1 MSRASNKRSGRAEGH
16 RRVKRTELDALV
28 EEATVDA
35 YGDDEQRTG
44 LYTMIEEHLDLPFET
59 EVLGTKVSVERVDM
73 NDAGEIVAVCRKGA
87 SRQRIPILDLPLPR
101 PGPRGEQWIAAYRHW
116 AGRGA

>member
-1 MSRASNKRSGRAEGH
+1 M
-16 RRVKRTELDALV
+16 KRTEIDALI

-44 LYTMIEEHLDLPFET
+44 FYTMIEEHLALPFET
-59 EVLGTKVSVERVDM
+59 EVLGTRVSVERVDM

-87 SRQRIPILDLPLPR
+87 SRQRIPILDLPLPS
-101 PGPRGEQWIAAYRHW
+101 PAPRGAQWVAAYRHW
-116 AGRGA
+116 TRGGA

>member
-1 MSRASNKRSGRAEGH
+1 
-16 RRVKRTELDALV
+16 VKRPALDALV

-35 YGDDEQRTG
+35 YGDEEQRTG
-44 LYTMIEEHLDLPFET
+44 FYTMIEEHLDLPFEI
-59 EVLGTKVSVERVDM
+59 EVLGTRVSVERVDL

-101 PGPRGEQWIAAYRHW
+101 TAPPGAQWIAAYRHW
-116 AGRGA
+116 AGGGK